1 MTTILAFIF
10 VLGVIVIIHELG
22 HFFAARSVGVRVDR
36 FSIGFPPRLF
46 TVNSID
52 GGFEINLF
60 FYKKNEMD
68 KVNWDIVK
76 TWNINIPE
84 RKGSGTEYCFAI
96 VPLGGYVKLAGMIDE
111 SMDGTIQN
119 EPYELMSKPVWAQIW
134 VMSAGVIMNILL
146 AFVIFTSLA
155 WYQGVPTS
163 ENKPVI
169 YSVEEDSPAKNA
181 NLLPGDKIIKVND
194 YSISTWSDLSST
206 IQEQPNKSI
215 NITYVREGKES
226 SIDIYTTF
234 RVFPIDGKLDTLG
247 MIGIAPELI
256 YKPIGI
262 IRASQ
267 LGVTSTVGGLGLVV
281 LSIKLL
287 ISGQASVGDLG
298 GPILIAQIAGE
309 TARAGII
316 SLFGFMAIISCNLA
330 FINFL
335 PIPGLDGG
343 HVFIILAESI
353 LRRKFTLKTRMIIQ
367 QIGMAFLLLLMA
379 TVMINDIGRLFTN

>member
-10 VLGVIVIIHELG
+10 VLGVIVIVHELG

-52 GGFEINLF
+52 NGFEVNLF
-60 FYKKNEMD
+60 FYKKNKLD
-68 KVNWDIVK
+68 KISWQVVK

-96 VPLGGYVKLAGMIDE
+96 IPLGGYVKLAGMIDE
-111 SMDGTIQN
+111 SMDGAITN
-119 EPYELMSKPVWAQIW
+119 EPYELMGKPVWAQIW

-146 AFVIFTSLA
+146 AFLIFTGLA
-155 WYQGVPTS
+155 WHQGVPTS
-163 ENKPVI
+163 ENKPII
-169 YSVEEDSPAKNA
+169 YSVEDDSPAENA
-181 NLLPGDKIIKVND
+181 NLLPGDKIIKVNENE
-194 YSISTWSDLSST
+194 INTWTDLSST
-206 IQEQPNKSI
+206 IQKLPNKPI
-215 NITYVREGKES
+215 QITLLRDGIES
-226 SIDIYTTF
+226 TKDIKTTF

-247 MIGIAPELI
+247 MIGIAPEFI
-256 YKPIGI
+256 YEPIGI
-262 IRASQ
+262 IKASQ
-267 LGVTSTVGGLGLVV
+267 LGVTSTLGGLGLVV
-281 LSIKLL
+281 LSINLL
-287 ISGQASVGDLG
+287 ISGQASVRDLG

-309 TARAGII
+309 TARAGLI

-353 LRRKFTLKTRMIIQ
+353 LRRKFTLKTRMVIQ

-379 TVMINDIGRLFTN
+379 TVMINDVGRLFTN

>member
-1 MTTILAFIF
+1 MFILIG
-10 VLGVIVIIHELG
+10 VLGICLIIFIHELG

-46 TVNSID
+46 TVNSIN

-60 FYKKNEMD
+60 FYKKNDLD
-68 KVNWDIVK
+68 KISWDIIK

-111 SMDGTIQN
+111 SMDGAIKN

-146 AFVIFTSLA
+146 AFVIFTALA

-163 ENKPVI
+163 ENIPVI

-181 NLLPGDKIIKVND
+181 NLLPGDKIIVVND
-194 YSISTWSDLSST
+194 YNINTWSDLSST
-206 IQEQPNKSI
+206 IQKLPNKSI
-215 NITYVREGKES
+215 KITYVREGRES
-226 SIDIYTTF
+226 SIDINTTF

-247 MIGIAPELI
+247 MIGIGPELF
-256 YKPIGI
+256 YEPIGI

-267 LGVTSTVGGLGLVV
+267 LGVASTLGGLGLVV

-309 TARAGII
+309 TARAGLV
-316 SLFGFMAIISCNLA
+316 SFFGFMAIISCNLA

-335 PIPGLDGG
+335 PVPGLDGG

>member
-46 TVNSID
+46 TVNSVD

-68 KVNWDIVK
+68 KINWDIVK

-155 WYQGVPTS
+155 WYQGIPTS
-163 ENKPVI
+163 EDKPVI

>member
-68 KVNWDIVK
+68 KINWDIVK

-353 LRRKFTLKTRMIIQ
+353 LRRKFTLKTRMVIQ

>member
-46 TVNSID
+46 TVNSVD

-68 KVNWDIVK
+68 KINWDIVK

-155 WYQGVPTS
+155 WYQGIPTS
-163 ENKPVI
+163 EDKPVI

-267 LGVTSTVGGLGLVV
+267 LGVASTVGGLGLVV

>member
-68 KVNWDIVK
+68 KINWDIVK

-155 WYQGVPTS
+155 WYQGIPTS
-163 ENKPVI
+163 EDKPVI

-206 IQEQPNKSI
+206 IQKQPNKSI

-353 LRRKFTLKTRMIIQ
+353 LRRKFTLKTRMVIQ

>member
-1 MTTILAFIF
+1 MTTIFAFII
-10 VLGVIVIIHELG
+10 VLGAIVMVHVLG
-22 HFFAARSVGVRVDR
+22 HFFAARTVGVRVDR

-46 TVNSID
+46 TVISVD
-52 GGFEINLF
+52 EGFEVNLF
-60 FYKKNEMD
+60 FYKKN
-68 KVNWDIVK
+68 KQNKISWDIIK
-76 TWNINIPE
+76 TWNINVPG
-84 RKGSGTEYCFAI
+84 RTGSGTEYCFAI

-111 SMDGTIQN
+111 SMDGTIKH

-155 WYQGVPTS
+155 WYQGIPTS
-163 ENKPVI
+163 ENKPII
-169 YSVEEDSPAKNA
+169 YSVEEDSPAEKA
-181 NLLPGDKIIKVND
+181 KLLPGDKIIKVND
-194 YSISTWSDLSST
+194 YNINTWSDLSST
-206 IQEQPNKSI
+206 IQKKPNQSI
-215 NITYVREGKES
+215 NVTFLRNGKES

-234 RVFPIDGKLDTLG
+234 RVFPVDGKLDTLG
-247 MIGIAPELI
+247 MIGIAPEFI
-256 YKPIGI
+256 YEPIGLI
-262 IRASQ
+262 KASQ
-267 LGVTSTVGGLGLVV
+267 LGAVSTMGGLGLVV

-309 TARAGII
+309 TARAGLI

-335 PIPGLDGG
+335 PVPGLDGG

-367 QIGMAFLLLLMA
+367 QIGMAFLLLFKYFL
-379 TVMINDIGRLFTN
+379 

>member
-10 VLGVIVIIHELG
+10 VLGVIVIVHELG

-52 GGFEINLF
+52 NGFEVNLF
-60 FYKKNEMD
+60 FYKKNKLD
-68 KVNWDIVK
+68 KISWQIVK

-96 VPLGGYVKLAGMIDE
+96 IPLGGYVKLAGMIDE
-111 SMDGTIQN
+111 SMDGAITN
-119 EPYELMSKPVWAQIW
+119 EPYELMGKPVWAQIW

-146 AFVIFTSLA
+146 AFVIFTGLA
-155 WYQGVPTS
+155 WHQGVPTS
-163 ENKPVI
+163 ENKPII
-169 YSVEEDSPAKNA
+169 YSIEDDSPAENA
-181 NLLPGDKIIKVND
+181 NLLPGDKIIKVNENE
-194 YSISTWSDLSST
+194 INTWTDLSST
-206 IQEQPNKSI
+206 IQKLPNKPI
-215 NITYVREGKES
+215 QITLLRDGIES
-226 SIDIYTTF
+226 TKDIKTTF

-247 MIGIAPELI
+247 MIGIAPEFI
-256 YKPIGI
+256 YEPIGI
-262 IRASQ
+262 IKASQ
-267 LGVTSTVGGLGLVV
+267 LGVTSTLGGLGLVV
-281 LSIKLL
+281 LSINLL
-287 ISGQASVGDLG
+287 ISGQASVRDLG

-309 TARAGII
+309 TARAGLI

-353 LRRKFTLKTRMIIQ
+353 LRRKFTLKTRMVIQ

-379 TVMINDIGRLFTN
+379 TVMINDVGRLFTN

>member
-68 KVNWDIVK
+68 KINWDIVK

-119 EPYELMSKPVWAQIW
+119 EPHELMSKPVWAQIW

-353 LRRKFTLKTRMIIQ
+353 LRRKFTLKTRMVIQ

>member
-68 KVNWDIVK
+68 KINWDIVK

-163 ENKPVI
+163 EDKPVI
-169 YSVEEDSPAKNA
+169 YSVEKDSPAENA

>member
-46 TVNSID
+46 TVNSIN

-60 FYKKNEMD
+60 FYKKNDLD
-68 KVNWDIVK
+68 KISWDIIK

-111 SMDGTIQN
+111 SMDDTIIN

-146 AFVIFTSLA
+146 AFVIFTALA

-163 ENKPVI
+163 ENIPVI
-169 YSVEEDSPAKNA
+169 YSVEQDSPAQNA

-194 YSISTWSDLSST
+194 YNINTWSDLSST
-206 IQEQPNKSI
+206 IQELPNKSI
-215 NITYVREGKES
+215 KITYVREGRES
-226 SIDIYTTF
+226 SMDINTTF

-247 MIGIAPELI
+247 MIGIAPELF
-256 YKPIGI
+256 YEPIGI

-267 LGVTSTVGGLGLVV
+267 LGVASTLGGLGLVV

-287 ISGQASVGDLG
+287 ISGQASLGDLG

-309 TARAGII
+309 TARAGLI
-316 SLFGFMAIISCNLA
+316 SFFGFMAIISCNLA

>member
-68 KVNWDIVK
+68 KINWDIVK

-155 WYQGVPTS
+155 WYQGIPTS
-163 ENKPVI
+163 EDKPVI

-206 IQEQPNKSI
+206 IQKQPNKSI
-215 NITYVREGKES
+215 NIRYVREGKES

-353 LRRKFTLKTRMIIQ
+353 LRRKFTLKTRMVIQ

>member
-46 TVNSID
+46 TVNSVD

-68 KVNWDIVK
+68 KINWDIVK

-206 IQEQPNKSI
+206 IQKQPNKSI

-267 LGVTSTVGGLGLVV
+267 LGVASTVGGLGLVV

>member
-46 TVNSID
+46 TVNSVD

-68 KVNWDIVK
+68 KINWDIVK

>member
-10 VLGVIVIIHELG
+10 VLGVIVIVHELG

-36 FSIGFPPRLF
+36 FSVGFPPRLF
-46 TVNSID
+46 TVNSVND
-52 GGFEINLF
+52 GFEVNLF
-60 FYKKNEMD
+60 FYKKNDLNKISWE
-68 KVNWDIVK
+68 IIK
-76 TWNINIPE
+76 TWIINAPG

-96 VPLGGYVKLAGMIDE
+96 IPLGGYVKLAGMIDE
-111 SMDGTIQN
+111 SMDGSIKN
-119 EPYELMSKPVWAQIW
+119 EPHELLSKPVWAQIW

-146 AFVIFTSLA
+146 AFIIFTGLS

-169 YSVEEDSPAKNA
+169 YSIEDDSPAKKA
-181 NLLPGDKIIKVND
+181 NLLSGDRIIKVNN
-194 YSISTWSDLSST
+194 YNINTWSDLSST
-206 IQEQPNKSI
+206 IQKLPNKSI
-215 NITYVREGKES
+215 QLTYVRDNVENM
-226 SIDIYTTF
+226 IDIKTTF

-256 YKPIGI
+256 YEKIGI
-262 IRASQ
+262 IRASE
-267 LGVTSTVGGLGLVV
+267 LGVASTLGGLGLVV

-309 TARAGII
+309 TARAGLI
-316 SLFGFMAIISCNLA
+316 SLLGFMAIISCNLA

-335 PIPGLDGG
+335 PVPGLDGG

-353 LRRKFTLKTRMIIQ
+353 LRRKFTLKTKMVIQ